1 MTGYRE
7 IPDETKLLPFH
18 QKQKT
23 ALLTQFNSINMSVH
37 SKLLSVQA
45 ALKAPKGQFNAFGKY
60 NYRSCEDIL
69 EAVKPLLYEHGL
81 TLVIRDQVVAVG
93 NRIYVQATAMITNQ
107 DGQVTVTA
115 FAREEED
122 KKGMDGSQITG
133 AASSYARKYALNG
146 LFLIDDT
153 KDSDGTNTHGKDAPS
168 SPAPKKPSSDAPPSS
183 SEPPSIMDKAI
194 SYVKSQSD
202 KKRAYEQI
210 LMKYGEQLTENQ
222 KNAIKKF
229 VR

>member
-1 MTGYRE
+1 
-7 IPDETKLLPFH
+7 
-18 QKQKT
+18 
-23 ALLTQFNSINMSVH
+23 MSVH

>member
-1 MTGYRE
+1 
-7 IPDETKLLPFH
+7 
-18 QKQKT
+18 
-23 ALLTQFNSINMSVH
+23 MSVH
-37 SKLLSVQA
+37 LKLLSVQA

-81 TLVIRDQVVAVG
+81 TLVIRDQVVAVC
-93 NRIYVQATAMITNQ
+93 NRIYVQATATITNQ

-153 KDSDGTNTHGKDAPS
+153 KDSDGTNTHGKDVPS

-183 SEPPSIMDKAI
+183 SESPSIMDKAI

-202 KKRAYEQI
+202 KKKAYEQI

>member
-1 MTGYRE
+1 
-7 IPDETKLLPFH
+7 
-18 QKQKT
+18 
-23 ALLTQFNSINMSVH
+23 MSVH

-168 SPAPKKPSSDAPPSS
+168 SPAPKNPSSDAPPSS
-183 SEPPSIMDKAI
+183 SESPSIMDKAI

-202 KKRAYEQI
+202 KKKAYEQI

>member
-1 MTGYRE
+1 
-7 IPDETKLLPFH
+7 
-18 QKQKT
+18 
-23 ALLTQFNSINMSVH
+23 MSVH

-202 KKRAYEQI
+202 KKKAYDQI

>member
-1 MTGYRE
+1 
-7 IPDETKLLPFH
+7 
-18 QKQKT
+18 
-23 ALLTQFNSINMSVH
+23 MSVH

-202 KKRAYEQI
+202 KKRAYDQI

>member
-1 MTGYRE
+1 
-7 IPDETKLLPFH
+7 
-18 QKQKT
+18 
-23 ALLTQFNSINMSVH
+23 MSVH

-45 ALKAPKGQFNAFGKY
+45 ALKAPKGQYNAFGKY

-69 EAVKPLLYEHGL
+69 EAVKPLLFEHGL
-81 TLVIRDQVVAVG
+81 TLIISDSVVAVG
-93 NRIYVQATAMITNQ
+93 DRIYVQATAAIRGE
-107 DGQVTVTA
+107 DIQVSVTA
-115 FAREEED
+115 YAREEED

-153 KDSDGTNTHGKDAPS
+153 KDSDGTNTHGKDTPS
-168 SPAPKKPSSDAPPSS
+168 SPTPKKPSTDAPSGA
-183 SEPPSIMDKAI
+183 SESPSIMDKAI

-202 KKRAYEQI
+202 KKKAYDQI

-222 KNAIKKF
+222 KAAIKKF